1 MYDIKRGDI
10 FYVSKFGYQVGSEQH
25 AGRPAVV
32 ISNDENNRH
41 SETVEVVFCTTKPK
55 TKLPTHVET
64 FSTPQVS
71 TVLCEQITS
80 VSTDRLENYIGTC
93 NDEEMEKIDL
103 ALQISIGLPR
113 TNNIEKEAVP
123 ATASF
128 EEKKVS
134 GDYLA
139 VVTERDTYK
148 ALYEGLLDRVMIM
161 KNK

>member
-55 TKLPTHVET
+55 TKLPTHVDIYT
-64 FSTPQVS
+64 TPQVS

-80 VSTDRLENYIGTC
+80 VSVDRLENYIGCC
-93 NDEEMEKIDL
+93 NDEEMKMIDL
-103 ALQISIGLPR
+103 ALQISIGLSR
-113 TNNIEKEAVP
+113 TSNIENESAP
-123 ATASF
+123 ATASL
-128 EEKKVS
+128 EKKKVPEN
-134 GDYLA
+134 YLA
-139 VVTERDTYK
+139 VVTERDTYC
-148 ALYEGLLDRVMIM
+148 LC
-161 KNK
+161 

>member
-1 MYDIKRGDI
+1 
-10 FYVSKFGYQVGSEQH
+10 
-25 AGRPAVV
+25 
-32 ISNDENNRH
+32 
-41 SETVEVVFCTTKPK
+41 
-55 TKLPTHVET
+55 
-64 FSTPQVS
+64 
-71 TVLCEQITS
+71 
-80 VSTDRLENYIGTC
+80 
-93 NDEEMEKIDL
+93 MEKIDL

-128 EEKKVS
+128 EKKKVS